1 MSEGRWRGWLGAGA
15 LLGAAVGLLAAGRE
29 ARATTAFPVVDLH
42 VDLPW
47 QLHYKGRSLEL
58 DRGMVTAKGIAAGK
72 VAGLVLPMYIPDKV
86 RPGGP
91 AASDLE
97 EVFSTIDRLV
107 RRPDSPFRML
117 PQAEQGRQVRGW
129 LALEGAQALAAD
141 PEAIEAWVRRGVRLV
156 GLAHGSDNE
165 LAGSSTGKK
174 RGGLTDKGKKLAR
187 RAVEAGALLD
197 VSHLSDASFEDVAA
211 ISRELGVP
219 FVATHS
225 NARALCKHP
234 RNLTDAQLRAIAASG
249 GVVGLN
255 FHGPYVSDSPDPGLP
270 EVVAQ
275 AEHILRVAGE
285 DTLAIGS
292 DFDGGI
298 RPAAELPD
306 ASAFPRLASALLR
319 RGHSEARVR
328 KIFAENALRALEF
341 QKSSP

>member
-1 MSEGRWRGWLGAGA
+1 MTRNAGVGG
-15 LLGAAVGLLAAGRE
+15 LLGAALGVLLGLAPWE
-29 ARATTAFPVVDLH
+29 VARAAVDFPVIDLH

-47 QLHYKGRSLEL
+47 QLHYKGRSLAL
-58 DRGMVTAKGIAAGK
+58 HRGMVTAKGMAAGK

-91 AASDLE
+91 IASDLE
-97 EVFSTIDRLV
+97 DVFGTLDQLV
-107 RRPDSPFRML
+107 RRPDSPFRMM
-117 PQAEQGRQVRGW
+117 PQAEQARQVRGW
-129 LALEGAQALAAD
+129 LALEGAQSLAAEPD
-141 PEAIEAWVRRGVRLV
+141 SIGAWVKRGVRLV

-165 LAGSSTGKK
+165 LAGSSTGKRRK
-174 RGGLTDKGKKLAR
+174 GLTDKGKKLAR
-187 RAVEAGALLD
+187 GAIEGGALLD
-197 VSHLSDASFEDVAA
+197 VSHLSDAAFEEVAA
-211 ISRELGVP
+211 LSRELAVP

-255 FHGPYVSDSPDPGLP
+255 FHAPYVSDDPDPGLAQ
-270 EVVAQ
+270 VVAQ

-298 RPAAELPD
+298 RPAAGLPD
-306 ASAFPRLASALLR
+306 ASAFPRLAAALLK
-319 RGHSEARVR
+319 RGHSEERVQ
-328 KIFAENALRALEF
+328 KIFSRNALRVLEF
-341 QKSSP
+341 KKTAP